1 MTDRYGF
8 CCEER
13 LRLLKTC
20 THTDCCA
27 YFDDLPPLNS
37 SITFKKVHLLMMNIP
52 ADICEKRLLSIIS
65 AVYMKEL
72 MSLCQNVQYV
82 CLCEIRSCT
91 LLDW

>member
-1 MTDRYGF
+1 
-8 CCEER
+8 
-13 LRLLKTC
+13 
-20 THTDCCA
+20 
-27 YFDDLPPLNS
+27 
-37 SITFKKVHLLMMNIP
+37 MMNIP

-91 LLDW
+91 LLDWWMKELMNAKIDISCVL